1 MTHPDSLWRNRS
13 FARLWVAHVTSGAGT
28 AITNVALPLAA
39 VLVLGATPAQMG
51 LLAAAGSL
59 PNLLFGLI
67 AGVWIDRVRRK
78 PILIWADIGRSL
90 LLVTIPIAAWLG
102 QLSFLQIWLVTFAA
116 GTLTVFFQIAAISVL
131 PALVEKRQLVEANSK
146 LSTSDAV
153 IAIAG
158 PAAAGGLVQLFSA
171 PRAILVDSLSYLL
184 SAIALGGVAEEEP
197 PAAVH
202 PQRDDAPETVKGIRA
217 AAVSIGRE
225 VGEGVY
231 ELLRTPLLRA
241 LTITSSL
248 GMLAG
253 SIAAA
258 VQMLFLVNQLGF
270 TPTIIGIVAACSGIG
285 SLAGAMLA
293 GRAARH
299 LQAGRT
305 LLLGKLLWIAGTLLL
320 ATADLI
326 GREIAAVGV
335 AQALVGLGSTLYFV
349 NQLSLRQA
357 ITSVRL
363 LGRVTAARRF
373 VLFGVATV
381 GAFIGGA
388 LGESI
393 GLRGTLLVGSAAL
406 ALELALLLLPTI
418 RQARIE

>member
-1 MTHPDSLWRNRS
+1 MGPSDSLWRNRA
-13 FARLWVAHVTSGAGT
+13 FTRLWVAHVTSGAGT

-39 VLVLGATPAQMG
+39 VLVLGATPTEMG

-59 PNLLFGLI
+59 PNLLFGLV
-67 AGVWIDRVRRK
+67 AGVWVDRVRRR
-78 PILIWADIGRSL
+78 PILVWADVGRTL
-90 LLVTIPIAAWLG
+90 LLITIPAAAWLG
-102 QLSFLQIWLVTFAA
+102 QLSFFQIWIVTFAT

-131 PALVEKRQLVEANSK
+131 PALVEKKQLVEANSK
-146 LSTSDAV
+146 LATSDAV
-153 IAIAG
+153 ISIVG

-171 PRAILVDSLSYLL
+171 PRVILIDAVSYLL
-184 SAIALGGVAEEEP
+184 SALALGGIAEQESPAPRSREESAEP
-197 PAAVH
+197 GTGF
-202 PQRDDAPETVKGIRA
+202 RSA
-217 AAVSIGRE
+217 AASIGRE

-241 LTITSSL
+241 LTISSSL

-253 SIAAA
+253 SISAA
-258 VQMLFLVNQLGF
+258 VQMLFLVNQLEF
-270 TPTIIGIVAACSGIG
+270 TPSIIGIVAACGGIG

-293 GRAARH
+293 GNAARL
-299 LQAGRT
+299 LQAGKT
-305 LLLGKLLWIAGTLLL
+305 LIVGKLLWIVGTLLL
-320 ATADLI
+320 ASADLI
-326 GREIAAVGV
+326 GYETAAAG
-335 AQALVGLGSTLYFV
+335 AARALIGLGSTLYFV

-357 ITSVRL
+357 ITSVQL

-393 GLRGTLLVGSAAL
+393 GLRATLLVGSAAL
-406 ALELALLLLPTI
+406 ALELVLLLFSTI
-418 RQARIE
+418 RQARID

>member
-1 MTHPDSLWRNRS
+1 
-13 FARLWVAHVTSGAGT
+13 
-28 AITNVALPLAA
+28 
-39 VLVLGATPAQMG
+39 MG

-59 PNLLFGLI
+59 PNLLFGLV
-67 AGVWIDRVRRK
+67 AGVWIDRARRK
-78 PILIWADIGRSL
+78 PILIWADIGRAL
-90 LLVTIPIAAWLG
+90 LLVTVPAAAWLS
-102 QLSFLQIWLVTFAA
+102 QLSFLQIWVVTFAT

-131 PALVEKRQLVEANSK
+131 PALVEKRQLVEANSR
-146 LSTSDAV
+146 LSTSEAV
-153 IAIAG
+153 ISIAG

-171 PRAILVDSLSYLL
+171 PRVILVDAVSYLL
-184 SAIALGGVAEEEP
+184 SALALSGVAEEEP
-197 PAAVH
+197 QSAAQPDRV
-202 PQRDDAPETVKGIRA
+202 DAPETANGIRG
-217 AAVSIGRE
+217 AVASIVSE

-231 ELLRTPLLRA
+231 ELLRTPLLRT

-253 SIAAA
+253 AISAA
-258 VQMLFLVNQLGF
+258 VQMLFLVNQLDF
-270 TPTIIGIVAACSGIG
+270 TPSIIGIVAACGGIG

-293 GRAARH
+293 GNAARL
-299 LQAGRT
+299 LQAGKT
-305 LLLGKLLWIAGTLLL
+305 LILGKLLWIVGTLLL
-320 ATADLI
+320 ATADLTDYEMVSA
-326 GREIAAVGV
+326 GIARS
-335 AQALVGLGSTLYFV
+335 LVGLGSTLYFV

-393 GLRGTLLVGSAAL
+393 GLRATLLVGSAAL

>member
-1 MTHPDSLWRNRS
+1 MNPSDGLWRNRS

-39 VLVLGATPAQMG
+39 VLVLGATPTQMG

-59 PNLLFGLI
+59 PNLLFGLL

-78 PILIWADIGRSL
+78 PVLIWADIGRSL
-90 LLVTIPIAAWLG
+90 LLVTIPAAAWLG

-171 PRAILVDSLSYLL
+171 PRAILVDAVSYLL
-184 SAIALGGVAEEEP
+184 SALALGGVAEEEP
-197 PAAVH
+197 QPAS
-202 PQRDDAPETVKGIRA
+202 QSEREDAPEPVKGIRA
-217 AAVSIGRE
+217 SAVSIGRE
-225 VGEGVY
+225 VGEGVF

-241 LTITSSL
+241 LTITSCL

-253 SIAAA
+253 SVAAA
-258 VQMLFLVNQLGF
+258 VQMLFLVNQLHF
-270 TPTIIGIVAACSGIG
+270 TPSIIGIVAACAGIG

-293 GRAARH
+293 GYAARH

-305 LLLGKLLWIAGTLLL
+305 LLMGKLLWFAGALLL
-320 ATADLI
+320 ATADLT
-326 GREIAAVGV
+326 GREIAAAGV

-373 VLFGVATV
+373 VLFGVAPV
-381 GAFIGGA
+381 GAFVGGV

-406 ALELALLLLPTI
+406 ALELVLLLLPTI

>member
-1 MTHPDSLWRNRS
+1 MTHPGSLWRNRS

-39 VLVLGATPAQMG
+39 VLVLGATPTQMG

-59 PNLLFGLI
+59 PNLLFGLL

-78 PILIWADIGRSL
+78 PILIWADIGRAL
-90 LLVTIPIAAWLG
+90 LLVTIPVAAWLG

-116 GTLTVFFQIAAISVL
+116 GALTVFFQIAAISVL
-131 PALVEKRQLVEANSK
+131 PALVEKVQLVEANSK

-171 PRAILVDSLSYLL
+171 PRAILVDAVSYLF
-184 SAIALGGVAEEEP
+184 SALALGGVAEEEP
-197 PAAVH
+197 QPASQ
-202 PQRDDAPETVKGIRA
+202 PDRDDAQEAGHGIRA

-225 VGEGVY
+225 VGEGVF

-241 LTITSSL
+241 LTFTSSL

-253 SIAAA
+253 SISAA
-258 VQMLFLVNQLGF
+258 VQMLFLVNQLHF
-270 TPTIIGIVAACSGIG
+270 TPSIIGIVAACSGIG

-305 LLLGKLLWIAGTLLL
+305 LLLGKLLWIAGALLL
-320 ATADLI
+320 ATADLT
-326 GREIAAVGV
+326 GREIAAAGV

-381 GAFIGGA
+381 GAFVGGA

-393 GLRGTLLVGSAAL
+393 GLRATLLVGTAAL
-406 ALELALLLLPTI
+406 AMELVLLLLPTI

>member
-1 MTHPDSLWRNRS
+1 MNPPDSLWRNRS
-13 FARLWVAHVTSGAGT
+13 FIRLWVAHVTSGAGT

-39 VLVLGATPAQMG
+39 VLVLGATPTQMG

-59 PNLLFGLI
+59 PNLLFGLL

-78 PILIWADIGRSL
+78 PILIWADIGRAL
-90 LLVTIPIAAWLG
+90 LLVTIPVAAWLG
-102 QLSFLQIWLVTFAA
+102 QLSFLHIWLVTFTT

-131 PALVEKRQLVEANSK
+131 PALVEKRQLVEANSR

-171 PRAILVDSLSYLL
+171 PRAILVDAVSYLF
-184 SAIALGGVAEEEP
+184 SALALGGMAEEEP
-197 PAAVH
+197 QPASQ
-202 PQRDDAPETVKGIRA
+202 PEREDAPAPVKGIRA

-225 VGEGVY
+225 VGEGVV

-253 SIAAA
+253 SISAA
-258 VQMLFLVNQLGF
+258 VQMLFLVNQLHF
-270 TPTIIGIVAACSGIG
+270 TPSIIGIVAACSGIG

-305 LLLGKLLWIAGTLLL
+305 LLLGKLLWIAGALLL

-326 GREIAAVGV
+326 GREIAAAGV

-381 GAFIGGA
+381 GAFVGGA

-406 ALELALLLLPTI
+406 ALELVLLLLPTI

>member
-1 MTHPDSLWRNRS
+1 M
-13 FARLWVAHVTSGAGT
+13 F
-28 AITNVALPLAA
+28 
-39 VLVLGATPAQMG
+39 
-51 LLAAAGSL
+51 
-59 PNLLFGLI
+59 
-67 AGVWIDRVRRK
+67 
-78 PILIWADIGRSL
+78 
-90 LLVTIPIAAWLG
+90 
-102 QLSFLQIWLVTFAA
+102 
-116 GTLTVFFQIAAISVL
+116 
-131 PALVEKRQLVEANSK
+131 
-146 LSTSDAV
+146 
-153 IAIAG
+153 
-158 PAAAGGLVQLFSA
+158 
-171 PRAILVDSLSYLL
+171 
-184 SAIALGGVAEEEP
+184 
-197 PAAVH
+197 
-202 PQRDDAPETVKGIRA
+202 
-217 AAVSIGRE
+217 
-225 VGEGVY
+225 

-253 SIAAA
+253 SISAA
-258 VQMLFLVNQLGF
+258 VQMLFLVNQLHF
-270 TPTIIGIVAACSGIG
+270 TPSIIGIVAACSGLG

-293 GRAARH
+293 GKAARH

-305 LLLGKLLWIAGTLLL
+305 LLLGKLLWIAGALLL

-326 GREIAAVGV
+326 GREVAAAGV

-381 GAFIGGA
+381 GAFVGGA

-393 GLRGTLLVGSAAL
+393 GLRATLLVGSAAL

-418 RQARIE
+418 RRARIE

>member
-1 MTHPDSLWRNRS
+1 MTHPGSLWRNRS

-39 VLVLGATPAQMG
+39 VLVLGATPTQMG

-59 PNLLFGLI
+59 PNLLFGLL

-78 PILIWADIGRSL
+78 PILIWADIGRAL
-90 LLVTIPIAAWLG
+90 LLVTIPVAAWLG

-116 GTLTVFFQIAAISVL
+116 GALTVFFQIAAISVL

-171 PRAILVDSLSYLL
+171 PRAILVDAVSYLF
-184 SAIALGGVAEEEP
+184 SALALGGVAEEEP
-197 PAAVH
+197 QPASQ
-202 PQRDDAPETVKGIRA
+202 PDREDAPEAVHGMRA

-225 VGEGVY
+225 VGEGVF

-241 LTITSSL
+241 LTFTSSL

-253 SIAAA
+253 SISAA
-258 VQMLFLVNQLGF
+258 VQMLFLVNQLHF
-270 TPTIIGIVAACSGIG
+270 TPSIIGIVAACSGIG
-285 SLAGAMLA
+285 SLAGATLA

-305 LLLGKLLWIAGTLLL
+305 LLLGKLLWISGALLL

-326 GREIAAVGV
+326 GREIAAAGV

-393 GLRGTLLVGSAAL
+393 GLRATLLVGSAAL
-406 ALELALLLLPTI
+406 AMELVLLLLPTI

>member
-1 MTHPDSLWRNRS
+1 MTHPGSLWRNRS

-39 VLVLGATPAQMG
+39 VLVLGATPTQMG

-59 PNLLFGLI
+59 PNLLFGLL

-78 PILIWADIGRSL
+78 PILIWADIGRAL
-90 LLVTIPIAAWLG
+90 LLVTIPVAAWLG

-116 GTLTVFFQIAAISVL
+116 GALTVFFQIAAISVL
-131 PALVEKRQLVEANSK
+131 PALVEKGQLVEANSK

-171 PRAILVDSLSYLL
+171 PRAILVDAVSYLF
-184 SAIALGGVAEEEP
+184 SALALGGVAEEEP
-197 PAAVH
+197 QPASQ
-202 PQRDDAPETVKGIRA
+202 PDRDEAQEAGHGIRA

-225 VGEGVY
+225 VGEGVF

-241 LTITSSL
+241 LTFTSSL

-253 SIAAA
+253 SISAA
-258 VQMLFLVNQLGF
+258 VQMLFLVNQLHF
-270 TPTIIGIVAACSGIG
+270 TPSIIGIVAACSGIG

-305 LLLGKLLWIAGTLLL
+305 LLLGKLLWIAGALLL
-320 ATADLI
+320 ATADLT
-326 GREIAAVGV
+326 GREIAAAGV

-381 GAFIGGA
+381 GAFVGGA

-393 GLRGTLLVGSAAL
+393 GLRATLLVGTAAL
-406 ALELALLLLPTI
+406 AMELVLLLLPTI

>member
-1 MTHPDSLWRNRS
+1 MKPSDSLWRNRA
-13 FARLWVAHVTSGAGT
+13 FTRLWVAHVTSGAGT

-39 VLVLGATPAQMG
+39 VLVLGATPTQMG

-59 PNLLFGLI
+59 PNLLFGLV
-67 AGVWIDRVRRK
+67 AGVWVDRVRRR
-78 PILIWADIGRSL
+78 PILVWTDIGRAL
-90 LLVTIPIAAWLG
+90 LLLTVPAAAWLG
-102 QLSFLQIWLVTFAA
+102 QLSFLQIWIVTFAT

-146 LSTSDAV
+146 LSTSEAV
-153 IAIAG
+153 ISIAG

-171 PRAILVDSLSYLL
+171 PRAILVDAVSYLL
-184 SAIALGGVAEEEP
+184 SALALAGVDEGEP
-197 PAAVH
+197 QSAAQPDRV
-202 PQRDDAPETVKGIRA
+202 DAPETAKGIRP
-217 AAVSIGRE
+217 AVASIVRE

-231 ELLRTPLLRA
+231 ELLRTPLLRT

-253 SIAAA
+253 AISAA
-258 VQMLFLVNQLGF
+258 VQMLFLVNQLAF
-270 TPTIIGIVAACSGIG
+270 TPSIIGIVAACGGIG

-293 GRAARH
+293 GNAARL
-299 LQAGRT
+299 LQAGKT
-305 LLLGKLLWIAGTLLL
+305 LILGKLLWIGGTLLL
-320 ATADLI
+320 ATADLT
-326 GREIAAVGV
+326 GYEIASAGI
-335 AQALVGLGSTLYFV
+335 ARALVGLGSTLYFV

-393 GLRGTLLVGSAAL
+393 GLRATLLVGSAAL